1 VRLVAGIQEKKR
13 EAREMAMIAAA
24 GVAALGGA
32 AYTGYEMYRKN
43 PDILLVTAMGGFSEG
58 DMREAYERA
67 RRKELEEAERKKR
80 EEEARKEQE
89 NIDRAIELSIEEAN
103 LKRFEELTM
112 NIVFNRSK
120 EEENERRRIKAR
132 QAAIKFNHA
141 RVMQWRKEKTLNH
154 IRRMHEREDAI
165 QNHAHMMR
173 AIEDARIAAQEDL
186 KEQMTKLVKQ
196 KKSLQKK
203 AKMVGRPLKS
213 SKKLYRKHRSVLRQ
227 IEQVQ
232 ESMESIL

>member
-1 VRLVAGIQEKKR
+1 
-13 EAREMAMIAAA
+13 MAMIAAA

-32 AYTGYEMYRKN
+32 AYKGYERYRTD

-58 DMREAYERA
+58 DMREAYEKA
-67 RRKELEEAERKKR
+67 RRKEREEEERKKR

-89 NIDRAIELSIEEAN
+89 NINRAIEISIEEAN

-141 RVMQWRKEKTLNH
+141 RVTQWRKERDPESH
-154 IRRMHEREDAI
+154 SVDA
-165 QNHAHMMR
+165 
-173 AIEDARIAAQEDL
+173 
-186 KEQMTKLVKQ
+186 
-196 KKSLQKK
+196 
-203 AKMVGRPLKS
+203 
-213 SKKLYRKHRSVLRQ
+213 
-227 IEQVQ
+227 
-232 ESMESIL
+232 